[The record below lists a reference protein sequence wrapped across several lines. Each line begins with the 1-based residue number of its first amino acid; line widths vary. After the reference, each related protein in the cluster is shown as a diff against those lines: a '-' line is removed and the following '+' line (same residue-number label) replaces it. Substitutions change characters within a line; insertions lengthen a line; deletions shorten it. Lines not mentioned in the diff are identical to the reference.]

1 MRRPYQ
7 TFTANCSAAPCVQV
21 AMLKAEEA
29 AGAPPGAPRR
39 PRALVLGPT
48 RELTDQ
54 LLRVAKALAHHEKFR
69 SVCVNGGAHALIP
82 RCQQQPRRMCRYVM
96 RKLQVARCMGRTDV
110 RD

>member
-1 MRRPYQ
+1 MPY
-7 TFTANCSAAPCVQV
+7 VQV
-21 AMLKAEEA
+21 AMMKAEEA

-69 SVCVNGGAHALIP
+69 SICVNGGAPL
-82 RCQQQPRRMCRYVM
+82 CW
-96 RKLQVARCMGRTDV
+96 GS
-110 RD
+110 

>member
-1 MRRPYQ
+1 
-7 TFTANCSAAPCVQV
+7 
-21 AMLKAEEA
+21 MLKAEEA

-69 SVCVNGGAHALIP
+69 SVCVNGGAHALTITVI
-82 RCQQQPRRMCRYVM
+82 RNSVG
-96 RKLQVARCMGRTDV
+96 ATSRTDHDS
-110 RD
+110 RRQR

>member
-1 MRRPYQ
+1 
-7 TFTANCSAAPCVQV
+7 
-21 AMLKAEEA
+21 MLKAEEA

-69 SVCVNGGAHALIP
+69 SVCINGGAHALNSDVSGSP
-82 RCQQQPRRMCRYVM
+82 FTRR
-96 RKLQVARCMGRTDV
+96 GRLICVSMEPAVPFDMV
-110 RD
+110 IMNRPGHGAYSEACGIMAAVQS

>member
-1 MRRPYQ
+1 MQQLCDTDGAPYVACCCHCLAVQ
-7 TFTANCSAAPCVQV
+7 LLCHTAYLAGQV

-69 SVCVNGGAHALIP
+69 SVCVNGGAHVPGMLCA
-82 RCQQQPRRMCRYVM
+82 
-96 RKLQVARCMGRTDV
+96 
-110 RD
+110 